1 MTCGI
6 VKAYDYDLS
15 FTGDLQW
22 DIEVSELWIVMW
34 KEMVSGVY
42 GNWKMKMYID
52 GQRLSDITFGG
63 NVILQVHS

>member
-15 FTGDLQW
+15 FTGELQW

-34 KEMVSGVY
+34 NEMVSGVY

-52 GQRLSDITFGG
+52 GQRLSD
-63 NVILQVHS
+63 VICCEL